1 MDSTRG
7 GDSLEQPA
15 EAPAPAVGPAPDAA
29 SPEETAG
36 DPTSSSEAAAQPPD
50 WWHRDHPTFTP
61 LSGFFT
67 GLLFILLVPGTYAAV
82 LGALFD
88 TDTAESLFPF
98 VLVTLAVP
106 VTLVVVPR
114 TRTFGRYMA
123 LGVVATALV
132 VGGVAAAVL
141 WYLVNYRS

>member
-7 GDSLEQPA
+7 DSPDVPVEPHPGHDRGPEEPVVEAGA
-15 EAPAPAVGPAPDAA
+15 EAG
-29 SPEETAG
+29 AG
-36 DPTSSSEAAAQPPD
+36 TGEPRPS

-61 LSGFFT
+61 LSGFFA
-67 GLLFILLVPGTYAAV
+67 GLLFILLVPGTFAAL
-82 LGALFD
+82 LGVLFD

-114 TRTFGRYMA
+114 TRTFGRYMV
-123 LGVVATALV
+123 LGILATAVV

-141 WYLVNYRS
+141 WYLVNYHS